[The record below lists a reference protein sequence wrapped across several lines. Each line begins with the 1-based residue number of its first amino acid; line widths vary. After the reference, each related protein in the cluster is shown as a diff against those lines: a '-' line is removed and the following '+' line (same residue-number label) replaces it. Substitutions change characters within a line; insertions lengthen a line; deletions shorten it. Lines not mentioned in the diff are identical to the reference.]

1 MKQRRERGDP
11 ARYHGQIGR
20 SQTHYTVEDY
30 PLMRQVFAEN
40 LWPILQETALRTS
53 DVALAPCCSKSCRFS
68 NRIREEKPRQKGV
81 RVGAAPAAQE
91 PAPMPARQ
99 PCIHE
104 FFRND
109 GHGEM

>member
-1 MKQRRERGDP
+1 MKQLRERGDP

-20 SQTHYTVEDY
+20 SQTHYTVDDY
-30 PLMRQVFAEN
+30 PLMQRVFEES
-40 LWPILQETALRTS
+40 LWPILQEKL
-53 DVALAPCCSKSCRFS
+53 
-68 NRIREEKPRQKGV
+68 RQKGV

-99 PCIHE
+99 PRIHE

-109 GHGEM
+109 GRGEM